1 MAFRYDRRRD
11 FYTDPTTLTAAM
23 GSTAPKDDGVSYD
36 RYKDV
41 SADNTAMSSRKA
53 GHRHTTSTTIIHSGG
68 EAVSIGGLGRKAKGT
83 SKHSGRADTHKS
95 LGGSFPLFR
104 RAKNNKLEGAAGYGE
119 YGSDSHLPRFMVN
132 KLRKAQ
138 SADRVTSTSI
148 DGVTCSSGRA
158 SIASGD
164 SVLCSPMSVGSASAM
179 QNILELEEA
188 KLLEAERKSQLR
200 AVDSILSDEQK
211 IAYVGLVYLL
221 LVDIQERLNV
231 QFKESQSSTAS
242 FMNFSRRLMRKMYAH
257 ICLSPEEQ
265 RMVEVLPRHKI
276 TAADMAQSL
285 AAQGDT
291 VYVEADQDLAVMHTA
306 SDDELIK
313 ALRGSCEGRS
323 SDESTR
329 GSHLGWLGLKMT
341 PATEEADVYS
351 QYSMLPAQTAE
362 PDDKHQPIPSS
373 KTSSRQSSASLD
385 RTRLDMPVDTEA
397 SNEEVE
403 SHASNER
410 RTSNDT
416 HPLDY
421 ETLMSPKKIEPATA
435 NELDDLT
442 LTKVNAEQPL
452 AIDIRATLV
461 LDMFLL
467 LLSDEVYDSRGRY
480 LLRRLSKELRY
491 PWIETMKCERRV
503 TQQLSLHD
511 YAVDV
516 TSATKNSTTSAVKER
531 SGKNMKKRL
540 VIIGLATV
548 GGGLV
553 IGLSAGLLAPAIGA
567 GIGATLGAIGVAN
580 TGAFFGSIGGTALIT
595 GAATLTGSG
604 MAGRQMTRRTRFA
617 EQFEFIPCIDEKQ
630 TNLILTIP
638 GWMGKADNG
647 VFSFSTLH
655 PINGDHCSLFW
666 EAEALRQLGS
676 SLRMIVGEVFSI
688 TLTQTLQHTVLPS
701 LLGPLSIPMWL
712 AKLGYVLDN
721 PWSNACELAASAGPV
736 IADLLL
742 QRVQG
747 QRPVTLIGYSV
758 GARLIFYA
766 LLELAS
772 MSAYGLIED
781 VYLFGAPVV
790 ASEEEWRTAASVV
803 GGRFVNAYSSKDWI
817 LSFFYRTTS
826 LGRRSVAGLQPISG
840 VNGLENVDVSEDVP
854 GHNAYREVIPKL
866 LQRLGTPVTSTDLH
880 DPNEVSGDSENDRA
894 MISELEKA
902 AEMLEEHEKKRKN
915 LWPWRWSFW
924 DAGLNAPPA
933 SSEPSNQEISNP
945 ESAALAAVSSEVD
958 EAARELAA
966 LGIDIKEVPST
977 MPALVVESSGRK
989 QNEQNVHDK
998 AEQIGNS
1005 H

>member
-1 MAFRYDRRRD
+1 
-11 FYTDPTTLTAAM
+11 
-23 GSTAPKDDGVSYD
+23 
-36 RYKDV
+36 
-41 SADNTAMSSRKA
+41 
-53 GHRHTTSTTIIHSGG
+53 
-68 EAVSIGGLGRKAKGT
+68 
-83 SKHSGRADTHKS
+83 
-95 LGGSFPLFR
+95 
-104 RAKNNKLEGAAGYGE
+104 
-119 YGSDSHLPRFMVN
+119 MVN

-138 SADRVTSTSI
+138 SADRVASTST

-164 SVLCSPMSVGSASAM
+164 SALCSPMSIGSASAM

-341 PATEEADVYS
+341 PAVEEADVYS

-362 PDDKHQPIPSS
+362 PEDKHQPTPSS
-373 KTSSRQSSASLD
+373 NASSRQSSASLD
-385 RTRLDMPVDTEA
+385 RTRLDLSVDRAT
-397 SNEEVE
+397 SNEVE
-403 SHASNER
+403 SRASSES

-416 HPLDY
+416 RPLEY
-421 ETLMSPKKIEPATA
+421 RTLMSPKKMDPAPTS
-435 NELDDLT
+435 ELDDLT

-480 LLRRLSKELRY
+480 LLRRLSKELKY

-511 YAVDV
+511 YAIDV
-516 TSATKNSTTSAVKER
+516 TSATKNTTTSAVKER
-531 SGKNMKKRL
+531 SGKNMRKRL

-647 VFSFSTLH
+647 
-655 PINGDHCSLFW
+655 
-666 EAEALRQLGS
+666 
-676 SLRMIVGEVFSI
+676 
-688 TLTQTLQHTVLPS
+688 
-701 LLGPLSIPMWL
+701 
-712 AKLGYVLDN
+712 
-721 PWSNACELAASAGPV
+721 
-736 IADLLL
+736 
-742 QRVQG
+742 
-747 QRPVTLIGYSV
+747 
-758 GARLIFYA
+758 
-766 LLELAS
+766 
-772 MSAYGLIED
+772 
-781 VYLFGAPVV
+781 
-790 ASEEEWRTAASVV
+790 
-803 GGRFVNAYSSKDWI
+803 
-817 LSFFYRTTS
+817 
-826 LGRRSVAGLQPISG
+826 
-840 VNGLENVDVSEDVP
+840 
-854 GHNAYREVIPKL
+854 
-866 LQRLGTPVTSTDLH
+866 
-880 DPNEVSGDSENDRA
+880 
-894 MISELEKA
+894 
-902 AEMLEEHEKKRKN
+902 
-915 LWPWRWSFW
+915 
-924 DAGLNAPPA
+924 
-933 SSEPSNQEISNP
+933 
-945 ESAALAAVSSEVD
+945 
-958 EAARELAA
+958 
-966 LGIDIKEVPST
+966 
-977 MPALVVESSGRK
+977 
-989 QNEQNVHDK
+989 
-998 AEQIGNS
+998 
-1005 H
+1005 